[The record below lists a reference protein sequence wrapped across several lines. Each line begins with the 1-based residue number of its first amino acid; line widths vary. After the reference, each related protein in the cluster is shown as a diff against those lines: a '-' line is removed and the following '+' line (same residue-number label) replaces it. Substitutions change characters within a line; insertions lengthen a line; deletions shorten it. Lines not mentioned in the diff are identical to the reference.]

1 LTEIL
6 HFDILF
12 ASFLKGR
19 PMPPPDRRGDAPRAF
34 DAHADDFIRDCASR
48 FEAGGAIAALDV
60 ERLIDLAGRLA
71 RDLAAWTRALETLD
85 LAKARRLAPDIA
97 GRLLVESVFDE
108 ALTPA
113 GTRIL
118 AAALDLA
125 LSGPAVS
132 RD

>member
-1 LTEIL
+1 
-6 HFDILF
+6 
-12 ASFLKGR
+12 
-19 PMPPPDRRGDAPRAF
+19 MPPPDRRGDAPRAF

-60 ERLIDLAGRLA
+60 ERLTDL
-71 RDLAAWTRALETLD
+71 
-85 LAKARRLAPDIA
+85 A
-97 GRLLVESVFDE
+97 GRLLVESVFDQ

-132 RD
+132 LG